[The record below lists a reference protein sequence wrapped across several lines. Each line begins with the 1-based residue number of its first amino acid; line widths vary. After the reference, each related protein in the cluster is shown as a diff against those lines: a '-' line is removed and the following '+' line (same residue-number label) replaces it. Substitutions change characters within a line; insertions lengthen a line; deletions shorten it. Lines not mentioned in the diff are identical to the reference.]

1 MSIKLKTLLLLSA
14 LSFVTVLIA
23 NQGIFAQ
30 QTVQSRAVLPASVS
44 GELLDL
50 RSTYDDRKDTRAH
63 SERKNY
69 VGMSFTIDLGN
80 EQNVIGVSQDHGHWP
95 THAPGAYRV
104 DVAVN
109 ASGPWMKAWEG
120 EGQRGES
127 KAKFPAILARYI
139 RVTATAVNELY
150 KDEWSVAELR
160 GGIDSGQKPRTIP
173 TPTPKPPNEN
183 PGPLPPTVTKLLQS
197 PALALDSKDE
207 TFSRSGTPDYTGMY
221 YLLDLGGEYE
231 VSRVIQVHGS
241 RVEDY
246 PAEYKIEVSKESNES
261 KFREVF
267 RGNGQPNRTVARF
280 EPVVTRYVKIT
291 ALRNRNRVNWWSI
304 AELRTNRDNDVID
317 RDEDDGLAFRTI
329 RSITAQGISNINA
342 VVDDNNTTRATT
354 EKPDYVGHWL
364 QVDLGGSYTVS
375 RVIQVHDPEAREFP
389 ARYKVEASQD
399 GNRWQIV
406 FEGAGERGRSTADF
420 SPTRARYLRITATG
434 SSNRPWSLYKLKV
447 KG

>member
-1 MSIKLKTLLLLSA
+1 MITKLKTFLLIFA
-14 LSFVTVLIA
+14 LAILFTGNTGAS
-23 NQGIFAQ
+23 AQ

-50 RSTYDDRKDTRAH
+50 RATYDDRKDTRAH
-63 SERKNY
+63 TERKNY

-160 GGIDSGQKPRTIP
+160 GGIDPGQKPRTIP
-173 TPTPKPPNEN
+173 ASSPKPPNEN
-183 PGPLPPTVTKLLQS
+183 PGPLPPAVTKLLPS
-197 PALALDSKDE
+197 PAMALDGKE
-207 TFSRSGTPDYTGMY
+207 NTFSSSGTPDYEGMY

-231 VSRVIQVHGS
+231 LSRVIQVHGS
-241 RVEDY
+241 KAEDF
-246 PAEYKIEVSKESNES
+246 PAEYKIEVSKERNES

-267 RGNGQPNRTVARF
+267 RGNGQANRSVARF
-280 EPVVTRYVKIT
+280 EPVLTRYVKIT
-291 ALRNRNRVNWWSI
+291 ALRNRNRASWWSI
-304 AELRTNRDNDVID
+304 AELRTNRDKDVVD
-317 RDEDDGLAFRTI
+317 RDEEDGLAFRTI
-329 RSITAQGISNINA
+329 RNLTAQGISNINA
-342 VVDDNNTTRATT
+342 VMDDNNTTRATT
-354 EKPDYVGHWL
+354 GGPNYVGNWV

-375 RVIQVHDPEAREFP
+375 RLIQVHDPEARDFA
-389 ARYKVEASQD
+389 ARYKVEVSQD

-420 SPTRARYLRITATG
+420 NAVRARYLRITATG
-434 SSNRPWSLYKLKV
+434 STNRPWSLYKLLV